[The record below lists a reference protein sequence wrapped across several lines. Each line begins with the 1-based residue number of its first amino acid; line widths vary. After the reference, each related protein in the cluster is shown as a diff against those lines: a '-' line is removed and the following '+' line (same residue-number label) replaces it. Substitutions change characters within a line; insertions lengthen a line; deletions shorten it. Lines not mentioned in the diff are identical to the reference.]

1 MPSRTERRAGEGS
14 TKIVHHYPAFTGRCG
29 HRQESALLALKYSET
44 KISGKLRMAA
54 NQSAALAA
62 GDLLV
67 CRSYGARSRNAIPA
81 TVRVMANASTP
92 SEIGIARK

>member
-1 MPSRTERRAGEGS
+1 MERRAGEGS
-14 TKIVHHYPAFTGRCG
+14 TKIVHHHPVSPTRRCS

-67 CRSYGARSRNAIPA
+67 CRS
-81 TVRVMANASTP
+81 
-92 SEIGIARK
+92 